1 MKITFIIQDLFQQG
15 AQYVTAMMIRGFVAK
30 GYDVDLIVSK
40 VHSDLL
46 AAGDIQP
53 FEIPQKANIRILKD
67 RKARKNIS
75 EIRNYLKVSDS
86 RAVISMGTNYT
97 HALAIASIG
106 LLKRPKI
113 AYVEHSGVIGLDR
126 STGNELP
133 RPSWASIEFLI
144 SKFITSRF
152 DTIMAVSK
160 GTAKGVERMNRLS
173 DNSVKIVY
181 NPVIDDLYYQK
192 LSKAPSHKW
201 LINKSIPTFV
211 AAGAH
216 SRIKNHIML
225 FKAIKMVNQITPARL
240 VLFGKGNLTDEYRT
254 WIESENMSDR
264 ISIAEHSDQLPAEIN
279 ASDGF
284 LISSNMES
292 FSLVLVEAM
301 AANTPIISTNC
312 PYGPPELLANGIF
325 GKLVP
330 IGDSNAMSQA
340 IIDQIM
346 NPSAPAS
353 RKAWEKF
360 TLENIVSTYEKALGI
375 SNQITK

>member
-46 AAGDIQP
+46 AAGNIKP
-53 FEIPQKANIRILKD
+53 FEIPQKTNIIILKD
-67 RKARKNIS
+67 RKASKNIS
-75 EIRNYLKVSDS
+75 EIRNYLKVSDTQ
-86 RAVISMGTNYT
+86 AVISMGTNYT

-106 LLKRPKI
+106 LLNRPKI
-113 AYVEHSGVIGLDR
+113 AYVEHSGIIGLDR

-133 RPSWASIEFLI
+133 RPSWASLEYLR

-160 GTAKGVERMNRLS
+160 GTARGVERMNRLN

-192 LSKAPSHKW
+192 LSMNPSHKW

-216 SRIKNHIML
+216 SIIKNHIML
-225 FKAIKMVNQITPARL
+225 FEAIKMVNQRTPVRL
-240 VLFGKGNLTDEYRT
+240 VLFGKGNLTEEYKQ
-254 WIESENMSDR
+254 WIDYNQMSDN
-264 ISIAEHSDQLPAEIN
+264 ISIAEHSAQLPAEIK
-279 ASDGF
+279 ASDG
-284 LISSNMES
+284 LIISSNMES

-301 AANTPIISTNC
+301 AANVPIISTNC
-312 PYGPPELLANGIF
+312 PYGPPELLQNGTF

-330 IGDSNAMSQA
+330 LGDPNALSQA
-340 IIDQIM
+340 IIEQII
-346 NPSAPAS
+346 NPLAPAPK
-353 RKAWEKF
+353 KAWEKF
-360 TLENIVSTYEKALGI
+360 TLDNVVKVYEQAL
-375 SNQITK
+375 NL